1 MLRLIATEWLPTKL
15 KPKPGLLPTL
25 LSVTRELSTIILFS
39 HLLLISISKPKLPSN
54 SNLLFLAKLLL
65 LLGHLQSLEANYFV
79 NIIIEFV
86 VTAVHSESTVLQ
98 FLQVST
104 SFEESQYQSSNFSTN
119 LVLFIMF
126 VPDLHFQYLVF
137 LKVVISYELGLLKQL
152 FALALNLN
160 HPF

>member
-1 MLRLIATEWLPTKL
+1 M
-15 KPKPGLLPTL
+15 
-25 LSVTRELSTIILFS
+25 
-39 HLLLISISKPKLPSN
+39 
-54 SNLLFLAKLLL
+54 LFLAKLLL
-65 LLGHLQSLEANYFV
+65 LPGHLQSLKANYFV

-86 VTAVHSESTVLQ
+86 ATAVHSESTVLQ

-104 SFEESQYQSSNFSTN
+104 SFEESQYQSSSFSTN
-119 LVLFIMF
+119 PVLFIMF